1 MLLILARFY
10 HGLSHLSTLYPASL
24 IENIMSMTTSN
35 LVPRILKLLSH
46 SPTSY
51 HLLLH
56 LITLYPA
63 FLIEA

>member
-1 MLLILARFY
+1 MLLLLARFY
-10 HGLSHLSTLYPASL
+10 HGLSQLSILYPASL

-46 SPTSY
+46 RPTSY
-51 HLLLH
+51 PLLLH